1 MWYAYL
7 EIYKFRFEFSWLRS
21 EHQVLYSRSDLRKNS
36 IEELHRYM
44 HENDLYGGFKE
55 MHKLVILV
63 LTIFNGISG
72 AFIFYTEKGKDVFR
86 EMLRAK
92 SESLISIEKYDV
104 QFRSIL

>member
-7 EIYKFRFEFSWLRS
+7 EIYKFWFEFSRLRS
-21 EHQVLYSRSDLRKNS
+21 EHQVLYSSSDLRKNS

-86 EMLRAK
+86 K
-92 SESLISIEKYDV
+92 CSGPKVSH
-104 QFRSIL
+104 